1 MRPRFMGR
9 LGVADVF
16 TTVNAGLGFIAVVTA
31 VFDPHLAARIILL
44 ASIADG
50 LDGILATRLNGSEV
64 GPYLDSLADVA
75 SFCVAPAFLVVT
87 VTRNAGLFGD
97 PTYRYVIVAVGAIFV
112 AMGVMRL
119 ALYTAYDTEDKSTE
133 GVPSTLAGTIL
144 AVAVLAGVS
153 GTVLFLGMGVFAAL
167 MVSRVPYPDLRI
179 RDAFIMGFVQALA
192 VLVPGVWHS
201 LFPRVLLIWALGYLV
216 FGPIVYPRAE

>member
-9 LGVADVF
+9 LGVADLF
-16 TTVNAGLGFIAVVTA
+16 TTVNAGLGFVAVVTA

-50 LDGILATRLNGSEV
+50 LDGILATKLNGSEV

-75 SFCVAPAFLVVT
+75 SFCVAPAFLVVA
-87 VTRNAGLFGD
+87 VARNEGLFAD
-97 PTYRYVIVAVGAIFV
+97 PTYRYAVVAVGALFV

-119 ALYTAYDTEDKSTE
+119 ALYTAYDTEEKSTE

-144 AVAVLAGVS
+144 AVAVLAGV
-153 GTVLFLGMGVFAAL
+153 GGPVLFVGMGVFAIL
-167 MVSRVPYPDLRI
+167 MVTQIPYPDLRI
-179 RDAFIMGFVQALA
+179 RDALIMGVVQALA
-192 VLVPGVWHS
+192 VLAPTVWHA
-201 LFPRVLLIWALGYLV
+201 LFPRVLLVWALSYLLL
-216 FGPIVYPRAE
+216 GPIFYPRAE